1 MAKKITIFL
10 LIMFIVLLAFSF
22 ITLRIIRK
30 FDVSSVGT
38 KGFSSPTDTQIYNSA
53 IEKVQTTKGY
63 ENDVIP
69 SNPLVIS
76 SLTDSYTHFVAPV
89 EDIVLVPPPVE
100 VPPVVEVP
108 DAPSMRDV
116 SVTLPDSSTPQETP
130 TVETPVEVPVGVPV
144 EVPSQPVYARE
155 PLSTQKAESRLEDI
169 LEAYKVVAYPGEVV
183 ASLDTDTTSAIL
195 TDKDRKIA
203 RKAMYD
209 AALEKINNVINS
221 DEAKD
226 FVWVD
231 PNQPPENIVEDL
243 GIY

>member
-108 DAPSMRDV
+108 EAPSMRDV

-130 TVETPVEVPVGVPV
+130 TVETPIEVPV
-144 EVPSQPVYARE
+144 EVPSQPVYARD

>member
-10 LIMFIVLLAFSF
+10 LIMFIMLLAFSF
-22 ITLRIIRK
+22 ITLRIIRQ

-130 TVETPVEVPVGVPV
+130 TVETPVEAPV
-144 EVPSQPVYARE
+144 EVPSQPVYVRE

>member
-130 TVETPVEVPVGVPV
+130 TVETPIEVPV

-231 PNQPPENIVEDL
+231 PNQPPENIVEAL